1 MVHSDSV
8 HTIARSGFA
17 DGTNELYDRARP
29 SYPSDALKYIR
40 QEVPVSGSLNIVEI
54 GSGTGIFTRAILAHP
69 DWASAVG
76 MLTAVEPSEGM
87 RTIFDKSVQ
96 DERVSC
102 QNGSFDNTGITNH
115 STDLVVVAQAFHW
128 CQDYDAAA
136 AEFARI
142 LKPGGIVALIWNLED
157 REAAW
162 VAQVR
167 DLIEQFEQ
175 GTPQFRLDLWR
186 ALFGTQSFQNFFHPH
201 KERSWCYPLVSS
213 LDIVIDRA
221 MSKSYVAVQSE
232 DVKAKIK
239 AGITEIVD
247 RGDGKQWIDGDK
259 GLFEY
264 PYSTLVVVFQRK

>member
-1 MVHSDSV
+1 VF
-8 HTIARSGFA
+8 TI
-17 DGTNELYDRARP
+17 DH
-29 SYPSDALKYIR
+29 
-40 QEVPVSGSLNIVEI
+40 VS
-54 GSGTGIFTRAILAHP
+54 
-69 DWASAVG
+69 
-76 MLTAVEPSEGM
+76 
-87 RTIFDKSVQ
+87 
-96 DERVSC
+96 
-102 QNGSFDNTGITNH
+102 
-115 STDLVVVAQAFHW
+115 
-128 CQDYDAAA
+128 
-136 AEFARI
+136 
-142 LKPGGIVALIWNLED
+142 
-157 REAAW
+157 EAAW

-186 ALFGTQSFQNFFHPH
+186 ALFGTQSFRNFFHPH

-232 DVKAKIK
+232 DVKATIK

-264 PYSTLVVVFQRK
+264 PYKTLVVVFRRK

>member
-1 MVHSDSV
+1 M
-8 HTIARSGFA
+8 
-17 DGTNELYDRARP
+17 
-29 SYPSDALKYIR
+29 
-40 QEVPVSGSLNIVEI
+40 
-54 GSGTGIFTRAILAHP
+54 
-69 DWASAVG
+69 
-76 MLTAVEPSEGM
+76 
-87 RTIFDKSVQ
+87 
-96 DERVSC
+96 
-102 QNGSFDNTGITNH
+102 
-115 STDLVVVAQAFHW
+115 
-128 CQDYDAAA
+128 
-136 AEFARI
+136 
-142 LKPGGIVALIWNLED
+142 ALIWNLED